1 MDHGQDHIANIA
13 SFDRSTVR
21 SYHPAIMIYRRHVPC
36 PALSE
41 FIELLWLFE
50 NAAPS
55 HVSERV
61 LPTGTVE
68 LVINLREG
76 TGSFDSVA
84 AGPHSRF
91 FVLDTS
97 RPSSLIGI
105 HFKPGGA
112 FPFLALPVDELRNR
126 HVSLEALWGGRATEL
141 RERLLATEGAEARLL
156 LLERALL
163 SLLQRPHSRHAAV
176 SHALAAFRRGP
187 RRVADVVDETGLS
200 PRRFIRLFS
209 DEVGLTPKSFCRIR
223 RFQRTVALLH
233 RAQAVDW
240 AETALACGYS
250 DQSHLIHDFQDFAGL
265 SPTTYLSRRTQ
276 HMNHVPQ

>member
-1 MDHGQDHIANIA
+1 VDHRQDHVANIA
-13 SFDRSTVR
+13 SFDRSAVR
-21 SYHPAIMIYRRHVPC
+21 RYHVVAMIYRRHAPRS
-36 PALSE
+36 PLSE

-50 NAAPS
+50 NRAPA
-55 HVSERV
+55 HGSERV

-68 LVINLREG
+68 MVINLHEG
-76 TGSFDSVA
+76 TGSFDAVV
-84 AGPHSRF
+84 AGPHSRY

-97 RPSSLIGI
+97 RPASLIGV
-105 HFKPGGA
+105 HFKPSGA

-126 HVSLEALWGGRATEL
+126 HISLEALWGGQATEL

-163 SLLQRPHSRHAAV
+163 FLLQRPQSRHAAV
-176 SHALAAFRRGP
+176 GHALAAFHRGP
-187 RRVADVVDETGLS
+187 RRIADVVDETGLS

-233 RAQAVDW
+233 RAHAVDW

-250 DQSHLIHDFQDFAGL
+250 DQSHMIHDFQDFAGL
-265 SPTTYLSRRTQ
+265 SPVNYLSRRTM

>member
-1 MDHGQDHIANIA
+1 
-13 SFDRSTVR
+13 
-21 SYHPAIMIYRRHVPC
+21 MIYHRHAPQ
-36 PALSE
+36 PPLSQ

-55 HVSERV
+55 HESERV

-68 LVINLREG
+68 LVINLHEG
-76 TGSFDSVA
+76 ARSFDAVV

-97 RPSSLIGI
+97 RPSALIGI

-112 FPFLALPVDELRNR
+112 FPFLARPMDELRNQ

-141 RERLLATEGAEARLL
+141 RERLLAARGAEARLL

-176 SHALAAFRRGP
+176 GHALAAFRRGP
-187 RRVADVVDETGLS
+187 RRIADVVDETGLS

-209 DEVGLTPKSFCRIR
+209 DEVGLTPKSFCRIH

-240 AETALACGYS
+240 AEMALDCGYS
-250 DQSHLIHDFQDFAGL
+250 DQSHMIHDFQDFAGL
-265 SPTTYLSRRTQ
+265 SPASYLARRTE